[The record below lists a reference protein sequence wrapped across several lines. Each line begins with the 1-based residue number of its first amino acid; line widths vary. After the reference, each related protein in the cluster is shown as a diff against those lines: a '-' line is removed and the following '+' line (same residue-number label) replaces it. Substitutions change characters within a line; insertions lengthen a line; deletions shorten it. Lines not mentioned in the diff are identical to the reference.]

1 MCCIFDI
8 ANRDY
13 MEKISIVLMGLDF
26 KSSNLGCSALGYSF
40 LNILEDISKRKSI
53 FFEITSVN
61 YNIMECENDHYKIKD
76 LHIKYK
82 SRYFRKEFIRLVKAV
97 DFIFDFTGG
106 DSFTDMYGKVRFIKE
121 SLLKHIAMKKGRL
134 IMGPQT
140 IGPFK
145 SGFAKRWA
153 GKILQNSYRVYVRD
167 QISYD
172 YVREISGVDSVL
184 TTDVAFLLNH
194 QKEVYTD
201 IKKSDKTSVGI
212 NISGLMWNN
221 GYTGNNEFGMTIDYK
236 KYCEELI
243 KYCIQRNMQVH
254 LISHVIPDDE
264 KSVENDYT
272 VQKEIS
278 EKFSGVILSPKFG
291 TPMEAK
297 AYIAQM
303 DIFIGSRMHA
313 TVAAFSMGV
322 PVVAVS
328 YSRKFQGL
336 YNSVGYP
343 YIVDAKTESTENAIE
358 VTKKYIEDK
367 DTLKSNLAIS
377 KTKIEEKN
385 NAFVQ
390 DLADM
395 FENK

>member
-303 DIFIGSRMHA
+303 DFFIGSRMHA